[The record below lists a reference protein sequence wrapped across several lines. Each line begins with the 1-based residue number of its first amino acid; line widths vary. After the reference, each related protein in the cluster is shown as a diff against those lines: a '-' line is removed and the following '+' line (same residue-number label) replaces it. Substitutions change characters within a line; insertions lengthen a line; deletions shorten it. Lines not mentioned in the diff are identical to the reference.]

1 LQEIALPPFEC
12 RETGQLEVDRLSPVL
27 NRDGKS
33 IFHAA
38 GVSFVDRLEGASK
51 PESRIA

>member
-12 RETGQLEVDRLSPVL
+12 RDNSNKIGPIISIL
-27 NRDGKS
+27 NRDGTL

-38 GVSFVDRLEGASK
+38 GVSFVDWLEGASK
-51 PESRIA
+51 PESCIA